1 MTRLTA
7 LAVLLLAAAPAYA
20 EGAAQVS
27 EPSQLALV
35 ALGILGVIVGR
46 NAAKRRKST
55 TTSDPEL
62 TAGAAAP

>member
-7 LAVLLLAAAPAYA
+7 FAVLLLAAAPAHA

-46 NAAKRRKST
+46 NAAKRRKN
-55 TTSDPEL
+55 DDD
-62 TAGAAAP
+62 